1 MRRALT
7 AARLRS
13 AAIGAAVLLAGCGTS
28 DESELRAWMNS
39 VKQST
44 HVTTQPVPPPK
55 EFAPFVYD
63 SAGAMG
69 TPMVDPFDPQKILM
83 AVARQQQARA
93 SASAVKPDLERRR
106 EVLEG
111 FPLDQIRMVGM
122 MRQGGTNVA
131 LLETNG
137 STHMVKVGNYL
148 GQNFGVVTRI
158 TETEL
163 MLKEIVQDAAGEWV
177 ERPAKLELQTV
188 ATGPQQGSK
197 R

>member
-1 MRRALT
+1 MSRIGH
-7 AARLRS
+7 LRW
-13 AAIGAAVLLAGCGTS
+13 AAIASAAAVLAACGAS

-39 VKQST
+39 VKQGT
-44 HVTTQPVPPPK
+44 RATTQPVPPPK

-63 SAGAMG
+63 SASGD
-69 TPMVDPFDPQKILM
+69 DPFDPQKILK

-122 MRQGGTNVA
+122 MRQAGINVA

-137 STHMVKVGNYL
+137 TTHIVRVGNYL

-163 MLKEIVQDAAGEWV
+163 LLKEIVQDAAGEWV

-188 ATGPQQGSK
+188 AVGPQQGSK

>member
-1 MRRALT
+1 MK
-7 AARLRS
+7 RLIPIEPW
-13 AAIGAAVLLAGCGTS
+13 AAIAASALVLAGCGAS
-28 DESELRAWMNS
+28 DESELRQWMKS
-39 VKQST
+39 VKDST
-44 HVTTQPVPPPK
+44 HATTQPVPPPK
-55 EFAPFVYD
+55 EFTPFVYD
-63 SAGAMG
+63 SAGA
-69 TPMVDPFDPQKILM
+69 VEPFDPQKILM
-83 AVARQQQARA
+83 AVARQAQARA

-122 MRQGGTNVA
+122 MRQGGINVA

-137 STHMVKVGNYL
+137 STHMVRVGNYL

-163 MLKEIVQDAAGEWV
+163 LLKEIVQDAAGEWV

-188 ATGPQQGSK
+188 AAGPQQGSK

>member
-1 MRRALT
+1 MSGFSMT
-7 AARLRS
+7 GRLQF
-13 AAIGAAVLLAGCGTS
+13 AAIAAGTLVLAGCGAS
-28 DESELRAWMNS
+28 DETELRAWMSS
-39 VKQST
+39 VKLST
-44 HVTTQPVPPPK
+44 RVTTQPVPPPK

-63 SAGAMG
+63 SGNA
-69 TPMVDPFDPQKILM
+69 VEPFDPQKILM

-93 SASAVKPDLERRR
+93 SSSAVKPDLDRRR

-137 STHMVKVGNYL
+137 STHIVRVGNYL

-163 MLKEIVQDAAGEWV
+163 LLKEIVQDAAGEWV

-188 ATGPQQGSK
+188 AIGPQPGVK

>member
-1 MRRALT
+1 VRRPAQSGRWLRWAAL
-7 AARLRS
+7 
-13 AAIGAAVLLAGCGTS
+13 GATGAVLAGCGTS
-28 DESELRAWMNS
+28 DETELRGWMNS

-44 HVTTQPVPPPK
+44 KVTTQPVPPPK

-63 SAGAMG
+63 SGGA
-69 TPMVDPFDPQKILM
+69 VEPFDPQKILM

-106 EVLEG
+106 EVQEG

-122 MRQGGTNVA
+122 MHQGGINVA

-137 STHMVKVGNYL
+137 STHMVRVGNYL
-148 GQNFGVVTRI
+148 GQNFGLVTRI
-158 TETEL
+158 SETEL
-163 MLKEIVQDAAGEWV
+163 LVKEIVQDAAGEWV
-177 ERPAKLELQTV
+177 ERPAKLELQN
-188 ATGPQQGSK
+188 AAAPQQGSK

>member
-1 MRRALT
+1 MSDPGVIG
-7 AARLRS
+7 RLRW
-13 AAIGAAVLLAGCGTS
+13 AAIAAGAVLLAGCGTS
-28 DESELRAWMNS
+28 DETELRSWMNS

-44 HVTTQPVPPPK
+44 RVTTQPVPPPK
-55 EFAPFVYD
+55 EFTPFVYD
-63 SAGAMG
+63 SSAAV
-69 TPMVDPFDPQKILM
+69 TDPFDPQKILM

-137 STHMVKVGNYL
+137 STHMVRVGNYL

-163 MLKEIVQDAAGEWV
+163 LLKEIVQDAAGEWV
-177 ERPAKLELQTV
+177 ERPSKLELQT
-188 ATGPQQGSK
+188 AALTPQPGSK